1 MAESGDAREIV
12 MGIAEPGEGG
22 TCGLDNKAARAV
34 VHYGKNRGLSTA
46 NTIMIEPDHYEVVR
60 Q

>member
-34 VHYGKNRGLSTA
+34 VHYGKNRG
-46 NTIMIEPDHYEVVR
+46 P
-60 Q
+60 